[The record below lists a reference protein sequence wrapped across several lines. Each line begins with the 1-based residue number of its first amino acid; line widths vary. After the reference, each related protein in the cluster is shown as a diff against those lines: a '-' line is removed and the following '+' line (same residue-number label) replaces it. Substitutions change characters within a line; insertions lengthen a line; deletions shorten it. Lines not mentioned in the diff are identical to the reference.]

1 MTAAYINRVAIAVPP
16 HDIHDA
22 FCRFA
27 QSLFNGDT
35 YAGVLFRK
43 MASKAEVT
51 HRYSYLAPE
60 YSRKSVPLTP
70 TGFIRVANFPT
81 PRHACV
87 CSSGTRLNWRRP
99 RWTACGLEMGV
110 PALPIC

>member
-43 MASKAEVT
+43 MRPKREIHTAIHT
-51 HRYSYLAPE
+51 WRRGC
-60 YSRKSVPLTP
+60 SRKSVPLTP
-70 TGFIRVANFPT
+70 TGFIRAANFPNRGT
-81 PRHACV
+81 HASV
-87 CSSGTRLNWRRP
+87 RAVR
-99 RWTACGLEMGV
+99 A
-110 PALPIC
+110 